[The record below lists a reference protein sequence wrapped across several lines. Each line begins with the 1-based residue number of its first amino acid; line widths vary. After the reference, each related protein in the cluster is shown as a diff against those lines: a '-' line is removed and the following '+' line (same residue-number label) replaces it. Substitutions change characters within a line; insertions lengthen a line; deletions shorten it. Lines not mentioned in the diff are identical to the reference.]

1 MEKLDKEELRGQR
14 KSHEE
19 SLAHDLIMA
28 HDETALISL
37 QIRSRFLDFD
47 LSKPLTAIVIDWA
60 QPEEEQNFPQ
70 NKEKLLELLHSFF
83 EVSTH
88 LAAMAGSTKSM
99 ILKTLQMADAPIIAL
114 KKRGP
119 LQENHHIG
127 NLCELGQA
135 LHQYI
140 YEKLKQ
146 DVVIGLGNYYEGSF
160 SAKKS
165 FREATLAL
173 ELGKNLEREKRIFH
187 ITNYSLI
194 NLFSAIQRPQRKD
207 FLWSTLKPLQKE
219 AGLIKT
225 LEVFF
230 EANMNMSLAAEKLF
244 AHRNTLIYRLNKI
257 KNLTGLDPK
266 NFHDATRL
274 YVALKLYYLEK
285 VQAFMD

>member
-1 MEKLDKEELRGQR
+1 MEKLDKEKLRGQR
-14 KSHEE
+14 RSHEE

-28 HDETALISL
+28 TDETDLVSL

-47 LSKPLTAIVIDWA
+47 LSKPLTAIIIDWA

-70 NKEKLLELLHSFF
+70 DEEKLLELLHSFF

-114 KKRGP
+114 KKKGP

-173 ELGKNLEREKRIFH
+173 ELGKNFDRESRVFH
-187 ITNYSLI
+187 ISNYFLTNLLS
-194 NLFSAIQRPQRKD
+194 SVQRPYRKD
-207 FLWSTLKPLQKE
+207 FLWGTLKPLQNE
-219 AGLIKT
+219 EELIKT
-225 LEVFF
+225 IEIFF
-230 EANMNMSLAAEKLF
+230 ETNMNISLTAKKLF
-244 AHRNTLIYRLNKI
+244 AHRNTLIYRLNKVR
-257 KNLTGLDPK
+257 NLTGLDPK
-266 NFHDATRL
+266 NFHDAIRL
-274 YVALKLYYLEK
+274 YVALKLYYLE
-285 VQAFMD
+285 QAQVFMD